1 MTGPGEPPPR
11 GFSGGGDDEYRST
24 VFDES
29 FVRAARLQEFS
40 ARERLADREH
50 PVRPLPPRPL
60 RGRPWRGLVLA
71 VLIVF
76 AFGAVV
82 YAGIRTQQQQQS
94 VSRPG
99 PRVISSTVVPL
110 SPGGESRVPGGRPA
124 RLLERSPAAEFYTGA
139 AGVTLPPVR
148 STAHFAD
155 SQVLAALAVAKEYV
169 VESSLNPEV
178 LSGET
183 ARPVRIL
190 IDPDQHAQFD
200 RSIKRPAADGH
211 HAATGWLVRFAPGH
225 TEFAGEGVRVR
236 GTMEVRESE
245 ADALEIVT
253 DHVFVYTVRPA
264 GASGERAAG
273 DRPDG
278 EAASLFTVRRE
289 LRLRFDREDLRDQHL
304 TVERSEVRA
313 GPMSCAAPAHD
324 ALRPL
329 TAGQSAGADH
339 PAGTDPYVRDGG
351 DSPVCGTLDPSSLPR
366 P

>member
-1 MTGPGEPPPR
+1 MAGPGDPPPR

-40 ARERLADREH
+40 ARERLADCEH
-50 PVRPLPPRPL
+50 PVRTLPPRPL
-60 RGRPWRGLVLA
+60 RGKPWRGLVLA

-82 YAGIRTQQQQQS
+82 YAGIRTQQQPVGRS
-94 VSRPG
+94 V
-99 PRVISSTVVPL
+99 PRVMSSTVVPL

-190 IDPDQHAQFD
+190 IDPGQHAQFD
-200 RSIKRPAADGH
+200 RSIERPAADGR

-236 GTMEVRESE
+236 GTMEVRETE

-253 DHVFVYTVRPA
+253 DHVFVYAVRPA
-264 GASGERAAG
+264 RADGA
-273 DRPDG
+273 RPDG

-313 GPMSCAAPAHD
+313 GPMSCAARAHD
-324 ALRPL
+324 VLRPL
-329 TAGQSAGADH
+329 TAGQTAGADH

-351 DSPVCGTLDPSSLPR
+351 DSPVCGTLDPNSLPR